1 VEQCWFASALF
12 EKILLHSIVGY
23 LDTIFIVVDDNEVST
38 GPCQSI
44 QVIGNFGMIKMIIF
58 NGEGNCLSEFLDSKG
73 PSGTNDPHKHPF
85 NIFSLLGIIDAGE
98 KAVVGLA
105 EVAGKVLQ
113 YLSNTTV
120 GLRTAQIVELEFHP
134 KKPARVLVK
143 DTG

>member
-1 VEQCWFASALF
+1 MIHIN
-12 EKILLHSIVGY
+12 ILDV
-23 LDTIFIVVDDNEVST
+23 
-38 GPCQSI
+38 
-44 QVIGNFGMIKMIIF
+44 
-58 NGEGNCLSEFLDSKG
+58 
-73 PSGTNDPHKHPF
+73 
-85 NIFSLLGIIDAGE
+85 FSLLGIIDAGE

-105 EVAGKVLQ
+105 EVARKVLQ

>member
-1 VEQCWFASALF
+1 M
-12 EKILLHSIVGY
+12 GY
-23 LDTIFIVVDDNEVST
+23 LNAILVVVDDNEVST
-38 GPCQSI
+38 RPCQSI
-44 QVIGNFGMIKMIIF
+44 QVIGNFGMIKMVIF
-58 NGEGNCLSEFLDSKG
+58 NGEGNCFSEFLDSKG
-73 PSGTNDPHKHPF
+73 SSGTNDPHKHPF
-85 NIFSLLGIIDAGE
+85 DVFSLLGIIDACE

-105 EVAGKVLQ
+105 EVARKVLQ